1 MGVWGCAAS
10 KARRSG
16 SVGRVGTRSHLPNGS
31 YVLHTALFLS
41 LNLPHRG
48 ATVSLLSF
56 PFLGPQA
63 Q

>member
-31 YVLHTALFLS
+31 YVLHSALFLS
-41 LNLPHRG
+41 LNLPHR
-48 ATVSLLSF
+48 AVAFSLPSF
-56 PFLGPQA
+56 PFLGPRA